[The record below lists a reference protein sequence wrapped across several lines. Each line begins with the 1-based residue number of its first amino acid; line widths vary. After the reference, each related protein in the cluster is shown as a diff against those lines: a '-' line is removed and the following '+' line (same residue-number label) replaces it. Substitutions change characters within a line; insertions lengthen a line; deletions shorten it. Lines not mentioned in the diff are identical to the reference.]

1 MSKMA
6 DGVIR
11 ELSMNFNKLTPSG
24 FAPPLAE
31 DLEAESKD
39 ALIAKVIALNILLN
53 EVSNQLGTMKKL
65 DVLHNYQLN
74 LAHGGKV

>member
-1 MSKMA
+1 MSIKTE
-6 DGVIR
+6 GVLR
-11 ELSMNFNKLTPSG
+11 ELSMNFDKLTPSG
-24 FAPPLAE
+24 FAPPRAE